1 MPDGA
6 EWLVFLG
13 SAALLAVL
21 PGPGI
26 LYVLARSLRGG
37 RTEGVRSVLG
47 NGVGAMAHAV
57 GSALGLSVVLATSA
71 QLFFVIKLLG
81 AGYLIYLGVRALL
94 DRGPG
99 EPADGVRPR
108 TGGGAFGQGVL
119 AELLNPKTAIFFL
132 AFLPHFV
139 DQGGPYTPLVLLLL
153 GTICVLLFMLADV
166 LVALSAGTL
175 SARLAVRPRWRTR
188 QRIASGVT
196 MIGLGGALA
205 VAD

>member
-6 EWLVFLG
+6 QWLLFLG

-37 RTEGVRSVLG
+37 RSEGVRSVLG

-57 GSALGLSVVLATSA
+57 GSALGLSAVLAASA
-71 QLFFVIKLLG
+71 QLLLVIKMLG
-81 AGYLIYLGVRALL
+81 AGYLVYLGIRALI
-94 DRGPG
+94 DRDVGKAEEG
-99 EPADGVRPR
+99 LR
-108 TGGGAFGQGVL
+108 TRAGRGAFAQGVL
-119 AELLNPKTAIFFL
+119 TELLNPKTTIFFL

-139 DQGGPYTPLVLLLL
+139 DQRAPNAPLALFLL
-153 GTICVLLFMLADV
+153 GAICVLLFMLADA

-175 SARLAVRPRWRTR
+175 SARLDARPHWRRR
-188 QRIASGVT
+188 QRTASGLGL
-196 MIGLGGALA
+196 IGLGGALA